1 MDPGIQIR
9 MHPKMPWIRNTG
21 NVTLTLPST
30 PSLGYDTPTTYLR
43 HNPPLYYATLQ
54 HIAALPERGSLPL
67 NKSGDVQ
74 ALRLDPDR
82 QVMLIWPG
90 QEVSLHEFFY
100 LRPEVKKK
108 VDVLGPKV

>member
-1 MDPGIQIR
+1 MG
-9 MHPKMPWIRNTG
+9 
-21 NVTLTLPST
+21 
-30 PSLGYDTPTTYLR
+30 SL
-43 HNPPLYYATLQ
+43 A
-54 HIAALPERGSLPL
+54 LPL
-67 NKSGDVQ
+67 NKSSDCARPMSKLIVENICT
-74 ALRLDPDR
+74 LSLDPDR

>member
-1 MDPGIQIR
+1 MSKLIVENIC
-9 MHPKMPWIRNTG
+9 T
-21 NVTLTLPST
+21 
-30 PSLGYDTPTTYLR
+30 
-43 HNPPLYYATLQ
+43 
-54 HIAALPERGSLPL
+54 
-67 NKSGDVQ
+67 
-74 ALRLDPDR
+74 LRLDPDR